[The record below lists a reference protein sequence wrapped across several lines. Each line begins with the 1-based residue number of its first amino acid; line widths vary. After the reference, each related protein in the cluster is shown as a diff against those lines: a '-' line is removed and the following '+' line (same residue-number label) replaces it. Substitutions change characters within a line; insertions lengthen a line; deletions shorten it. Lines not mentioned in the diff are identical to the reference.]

1 MGRPSTKKK
10 ASYKNPAETQ
20 MVRALDQLAAYE
32 NYRRDVAPHVQQLLA
47 SGATAQ
53 QILDSCQELAAMK
66 LVERALNGV
75 GKEQVAAIK
84 ELLDRTQGKPTE
96 KIEIKSRY
104 DKLGDQELDALL
116 ASKLKDLKDVTPKE

>member
-1 MGRPSTKKK
+1 MGRPRKG
-10 ASYKNPAETQ
+10 AAANNVENA
-20 MVRALDQLAAYE
+20 MIRGLDQLASYE

-66 LVERALNGV
+66 LVEKALSGT
-75 GKEQVAAIK
+75 GKEQVAALK

-96 KIEIKSRY
+96 KVEIKTRY

-116 ASKLKDLKDVTPKE
+116 ASKLKELRDVTPKE